1 MTDPTTSSELSVG
14 ASEQRARAAYI
25 ADLTAELAEL
35 ARGSGFQTLAYLL
48 DMARI
53 EANELS
59 GPDR

>member
-1 MTDPTTSSELSVG
+1 MTESTTSEPSSS

-25 ADLTAELAEL
+25 ADLTAELAAL

-48 DMARI
+48 DMARL

-59 GPDR
+59 GSDR